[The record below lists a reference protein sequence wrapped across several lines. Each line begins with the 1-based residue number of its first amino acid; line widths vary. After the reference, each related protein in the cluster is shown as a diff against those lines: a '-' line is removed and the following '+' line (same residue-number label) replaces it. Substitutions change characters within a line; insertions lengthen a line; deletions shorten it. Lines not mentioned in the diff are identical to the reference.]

1 MARLVRQPDVSP
13 FIDVL
18 LVLVIWCSLA
28 GFWLW
33 RPRVIYT
40 QVDDG
45 LVEPGRLRD
54 TLTIVAGRAG
64 TILYGG
70 RPVRLSEMRGRAVI
84 VRADSDARYQDV
96 VHAVDVARGAGARA
110 VGLGRR

>member
-1 MARLVRQPDVSP
+1 VSP

-18 LVLVIWCSLA
+18 LVLVIWVSLM
-28 GFWLW
+28 GLSVW

-45 LVEPGRLRD
+45 LIEPDRLRD
-54 TLTIVAGRAG
+54 TLTIVAGRAE

-70 RPVRLSEMRGRAVI
+70 RPVPLSEMRGRAVI

-110 VGLGRR
+110 VGLSRR

>member
-18 LVLVIWCSLA
+18 LVLVIWWGLL
-28 GFWLW
+28 GLGVW

-45 LVEPGRLRD
+45 LVEPDRLRD
-54 TLTIVAGRAG
+54 TLTITAGRAE
-64 TILYGG
+64 TILYEG
-70 RPVRLSEMRGRAVI
+70 RPVRQSEMRARAVI
-84 VRADSDARYQDV
+84 IRADSDARYQDV
-96 VHAVDVARGAGARA
+96 VHAVDVAHGAGARA
-110 VGLGRR
+110 VGLSRR

>member
-18 LVLVIWCSLA
+18 LVLIIWWGLV
-28 GFWLW
+28 GLWVW
-33 RPRVIYT
+33 RPSVIYT

-45 LVEPGRLRD
+45 LVEPGPLRD
-54 TLTIVAGRAG
+54 TITIMAGRAE

-70 RPVRLSEMRGRAVI
+70 RPVRLLEMRGHAVI
-84 VRADSDARYQDV
+84 VRADPDARYQDV

-110 VGLGRR
+110 VGLSRR

>member
-1 MARLVRQPDVSP
+1 MFFHVSP

-18 LVLVIWCSLA
+18 LVLVIWVSLM
-28 GFWLW
+28 GLSVW

-45 LVEPGRLRD
+45 LIEPDRLRD
-54 TLTIVAGRAG
+54 TLTIVAGRAE

-70 RPVRLSEMRGRAVI
+70 RPVPLSEMRGRAVI

-110 VGLGRR
+110 VGLSRR